1 MDFFS
6 GLNPQQQE
14 AVRHTEGPLLILAG
28 AGSGKTRVVIHRVGY
43 LIRQQRVPPER
54 ILAVTFT
61 NKAAGEMRE
70 RVARLLGDY
79 EITRGL
85 TLSTFHSFAVRL
97 LRRHGDA
104 LAQIRPG
111 FTRNFLIYDEDDQ
124 LALLKSLY
132 KDLGY
137 DATALPPRQVLSHI
151 SHAKNRAETPEDVQK
166 SAMDQNRR
174 RIAHLFERYEER
186 LRAANALDF
195 DDLVLEA
202 VRLLRVD
209 EKTRRWWNERLG
221 YVMIDEYQDT
231 NRAQY
236 DLMRLLSFGHR
247 NVCAVGDE
255 DQSIYSWRGADI
267 RNILDF
273 ERDYP
278 GARVIRLEQNYRSTK
293 NILAAAG
300 AVIANNTQRKGK
312 TLWTEAAAGPKITVY
327 QAADSEQ
334 EALYI
339 ADSINRLLTENP
351 SVRVAVLYRT
361 NSQSRQIEEALR
373 RYRRPYVV
381 VGGMSFYQRAEIKD
395 MLAYLKL
402 LVNPRDNVS
411 FLRVINTPARGI
423 GRTTLEQIEQY
434 AASHHL
440 SFWEAMCAMLDAG
453 AAPGR
458 AQAALTSFRALIQ
471 RLAQFAQTASP
482 AELLRQVLDRTGY
495 WAMLKEQKTVENENR
510 LENLAELINAAVEAG
525 ERMEGLAEFLDHSA
539 LLSSADTSNLD
550 VPVALLTVHN
560 AKGLEFPVVFLAG
573 MEERLFPHS
582 RSIDNDDMIEEERR
596 LCYVGMTRAQQR
608 LIMTWALQRRR
619 FGSGLMEPTVRSR
632 FLTELPCNLVE
643 RAGVNSEAG
652 DEGVDLFVERHEVRQ
667 AVRRNLYTG
676 KTYNSVE
683 NISEFFRERGIGPS
697 QRADSA
703 ARPMPLPGS
712 HTVPA
717 SRPLPAQP
725 PAAPKRKAFG
735 AGSTVEH
742 PKYGRGK
749 VLRREG
755 DGDQAKL
762 TVLFPGHGLKKILEN
777 YAGLKI
783 DE

>member
-1 MDFFS
+1 
-6 GLNPQQQE
+6 
-14 AVRHTEGPLLILAG
+14 
-28 AGSGKTRVVIHRVGY
+28 
-43 LIRQQRVPPER
+43 
-54 ILAVTFT
+54 
-61 NKAAGEMRE
+61 
-70 RVARLLGDY
+70 
-79 EITRGL
+79 
-85 TLSTFHSFAVRL
+85 
-97 LRRHGDA
+97 
-104 LAQIRPG
+104 
-111 FTRNFLIYDEDDQ
+111 
-124 LALLKSLY
+124 
-132 KDLGY
+132 
-137 DATALPPRQVLSHI
+137 
-151 SHAKNRAETPEDVQK
+151 
-166 SAMDQNRR
+166 
-174 RIAHLFERYEER
+174 
-186 LRAANALDF
+186 
-195 DDLVLEA
+195 
-202 VRLLRVD
+202 
-209 EKTRRWWNERLG
+209 
-221 YVMIDEYQDT
+221 MIDEYQDT

-236 DLMRLLSFGHR
+236 DLMRLLSSAHR

-300 AVIANNTQRKGK
+300 AVIAHNTQRKGK
-312 TLWTEAAAGPKITVY
+312 TLWTEAEAGPKITVY

-351 SVRVAVLYRT
+351 SLRVAVLYRT

-373 RYRRPYVV
+373 RYRRTYVV

-411 FLRVINTPARGI
+411 LMRVINTPARGI
-423 GRTTLEQIEQY
+423 GRTTIDQIEQY
-434 AASHHL
+434 AASKQS
-440 SFWEAMCAMLDAG
+440 SFWEALCALLDSG

-458 AQAALTSFRALIQ
+458 AQAALASFRQLIEGLTQ
-471 RLAQFAQTASP
+471 LAQTASP
-482 AELLRQVLDRTGY
+482 DQLLREVLERTGY
-495 WAMLKEQKTVENENR
+495 WTMLKSQKTAENENR
-510 LENLAELINAAVEAG
+510 IENLAELINAAVEAG
-525 ERMEGLAEFLDHSA
+525 ERAEGLTEFLDHSA

-550 VPVALLTVHN
+550 VPVVLLTVHN

-582 RSIDNDDMIEEERR
+582 RSIDNEEMIEEERR

-608 LIMTWALQRRR
+608 LIMTWALRRRR

-632 FLTELPCNLVE
+632 FLNELPYALVE
-643 RAGVNSEAG
+643 RAGVAPEAG
-652 DEGVDLFVERHEVRQ
+652 HEGVDLFVERHEVRQ

-683 NISEFFRERGIGPS
+683 NISEFFRERGIQPPD
-697 QRADSA
+697 RADSA
-703 ARPMPLPGS
+703 PAPMPLSASGS
-712 HTVPA
+712 RSA
-717 SRPLPAQP
+717 SGPLPMRTP
-725 PAAPKRKAFG
+725 PAPKPNSFA
-735 AGSTVEH
+735 AGSTLEH

-762 TVLFPGHGLKKILEN
+762 TVLFPAHGLKKILEK